1 MTQPTSGWE
10 PKPRSRPLQAKATEI
25 SEAGGADTMGFDDEN
40 GQPRGRFVQASLQ
53 REREG
58 EV

>member
-10 PKPRSRPLQAKATEI
+10 SKPRSKPLQAKATEI

-40 GQPRGRFVQASLQ
+40 GQPGGRFVQASLQ